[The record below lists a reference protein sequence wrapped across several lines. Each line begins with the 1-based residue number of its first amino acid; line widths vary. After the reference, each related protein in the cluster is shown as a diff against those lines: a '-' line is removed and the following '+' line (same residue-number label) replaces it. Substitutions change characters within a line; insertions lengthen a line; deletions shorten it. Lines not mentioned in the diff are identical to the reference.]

1 MKRTILGLTLLVG
14 VSGCGQTDLTS
25 GERILG
31 QSVATLIST
40 PLQIDLTT
48 GTTGTIFFNQSFNG
62 ETRGVDVTVLSS
74 SNLVVDSMTLREF
87 NILDTAVTLGARIY
101 SSPGGSLLASA
112 DAFVDTG
119 FNQTITIPISATLVA
134 GTTYRLAFFIPTA
147 QHGNSADN
155 FDPDPIFSFAGFPY
169 TESNGVLRVDGAWS
183 IVGDIFP
190 TTINAS
196 VPLVIIEASLA
207 ETTLA
212 KLGKTP
218 GFWSNKNGNALLDHS
233 PKDGYVDDSVPPD
246 TGLGG
251 SPGRSFYVD
260 QISESNKILK
270 NNACGSGSPTVF
282 NCATPPSGEGLSKG
296 LKAGTL
302 NTLAAQTLA
311 LYYNIQLIGGYSGQ
325 TILTLS
331 TATNY
336 CASLVTT
343 PLVSLGLTPDST
355 VNAALGLANRLIQY
369 SVAASLGGTTTQG
382 QAGAMNSLLGCL
394 NRETL

>member
-1 MKRTILGLTLLVG
+1 MKRLLLGLTVLAAG
-14 VSGCGQTDLTS
+14 SGCIQSDFTASEHADGQV
-25 GERILG
+25 
-31 QSVATLIST
+31 VASLLSTL
-40 PLQIDLTT
+40 LQIDLTT

-62 ETRGVDVTVLSS
+62 ETRGVDVTVLGS
-74 SNLVVDSMTLREF
+74 SNLLVDSVTLREF

-101 SSPGGSLLASA
+101 SSPGGTLLASA
-112 DAFVDTG
+112 DASVDTG

-155 FDPDPIFSFAGFPY
+155 FDPDPVFSFAGFPY
-169 TESNGVLRVDGAWS
+169 TESNGVLRIGGAWD
-183 IVGDIFP
+183 IVGDVFP

-196 VPLVIIEASLA
+196 VPLMIIEGSLA
-207 ETTLA
+207 ETTFA
-212 KLGKTP
+212 QLGKTP
-218 GFWSNKNGNALLDHS
+218 GFWSNKNGNARIDRS

-246 TGLGG
+246 TSLGG

-270 NNACGSGSPTVF
+270 NNSCGSGSPTVF
-282 NCATPPSGEGLSKG
+282 NCAAPPSGEGLSKG
-296 LKAGTL
+296 LKASTL

-311 LYYNIQLIGGYSGQ
+311 LYYNIHSISGYSGQ

-343 PLVSLGLTPDST
+343 PLGNLGLTPDSS
-355 VNAALGLANRLIQY
+355 VNAALTLANRLIQY

-382 QAGAMNSLLGCL
+382 QAGAMNSLLACL